1 MEVAPGVLLYAP
13 DAQTLQLIRSGD
25 ECPPSMDN
33 FADLVTLASLL
44 AKKDFL
50 NARELADK
58 ISDARQQQTGSSLV
72 VPNNNYMTKNP
83 FKR

>member
-33 FADLVTLASLL
+33 FADLVTLTSLL
-44 AKKDFL
+44 AKEDFL

-58 ISDARQQQTGSSLV
+58 ISDSTEQHTGSSMV
-72 VPNNNYMTKNP
+72 VPNNNYMKKNP